1 MNNPIQTHIITFK
14 NNIYILGISFMLG
27 VGINTVLSFYI
38 TSKLNY
44 MINDNNNKHIT
55 LIKELEKMKSKI
67 TILDYERERLLNVI
81 ISFKTVKCDE
91 PFGKLT

>member
-67 TILDYERERLLNVI
+67 TILDYERERLLNEI

-91 PFGKLT
+91 SFGKLT